1 MRDQVRSGKPAPG
14 ARTPSKEVTPQARS
28 GQLRLEQQVVELQR
42 ALTAMESARDH
53 FSSLFEF
60 APSAYFELREDG
72 AIAQVNRA
80 GIELLRIDSD
90 ELLNAPFV
98 RFVAPGDVDLLTRNL
113 FGPALRKG
121 QVSFEASLLRGDGSY
136 LSAQLD
142 GVLLVQEGMT
152 PVVLMVVTDI
162 GVRKRTE
169 LALREQEKF
178 FRLIAENLG
187 DFIAVLDLEGRRI
200 YNSPS
205 YQRLFGHA
213 RDLRGTDSFAEI
225 HEEDRARI
233 KQAFLETVRTG
244 IGQQGDYRFVLPD
257 GSIRWMESVGAV
269 IRDNTGQ
276 ISRVV
281 VVARDVT
288 ERKLADSQLRI
299 AATAFEADMAIL
311 VTDADMVIQRVN
323 RAFSEL
329 TGYAAEDVIGQTPS
343 MLSSG
348 RHDAD
353 FYAVMWE
360 RIHRSGSWQGEIWN
374 RRKNGEIYP
383 QWLTIAAV
391 RDVDG
396 LVVTH
401 YVATMADITERKA
414 AEDAIRHLA
423 LYDDL
428 TQLPN
433 RRLLMD
439 RLQRA
444 VATCARSGHHGAL
457 LLIDLDNFKRLND
470 THGHDHGD
478 LLLQEV
484 AARLKSCI
492 REVDTAARLGG
503 DEFVVML
510 SELSENLDEAR
521 RQAESVGE
529 KILVA
534 LNRLYILLG
543 KKHHS
548 TPSIGVTLYV
558 DQRKTIDDLIKQADL
573 AMYQSKA
580 AGRNTMRFFDPGLL
594 AGPGSMPDTKAPGAG

>member
-1 MRDQVRSGKPAPG
+1 MGDRVRPGKRLASAG
-14 ARTPSKEVTPQARS
+14 TSLKTVKPQARA

-42 ALTAMESARDH
+42 ALTAMELARDH
-53 FSSLFEF
+53 FANLYEF
-60 APSAYFELREDG
+60 TPSAYFELTEEG

-80 GIELLRIDSD
+80 GAELLRIDSK

-98 RFVAPGDVDLLTRNL
+98 RFVAPGDVDLLSRNL
-113 FGPALRKG
+113 FGPALRNG
-121 QVSFEASLLRGDGSY
+121 QVSFELSLLRGDASY

-142 GVLLVQEGMT
+142 GVLLAQEGTT
-152 PVVLMVVTDI
+152 PVVLVVVTDI
-162 GVRKRTE
+162 GVRKKTE
-169 LALREQEKF
+169 QALREQEKF

-205 YQRLFGHA
+205 YQRLFGHT

-225 HEEDRARI
+225 HDDDRARI

-257 GSIRWMESVGAV
+257 GSIRWMESIGAV
-269 IRDNTGQ
+269 IRDSTGQ
-276 ISRVV
+276 ISRIV

-288 ERKLADSQLRI
+288 ERKQADIQLRI

-311 VTDADMVIQRVN
+311 VTDADKVIQRVN

-329 TGYAAEDVIGQTPS
+329 TGYSAEEVIGQTPR
-343 MLSSG
+343 LLGSG
-348 RHDAD
+348 RHGAD

-360 RIHRSGSWQGEIWN
+360 RIHRCGSWQGEIWN

-401 YVATMADITERKA
+401 YVATMTDITERKA
-414 AEDAIRHLA
+414 AEEAIRHLA

-457 LLIDLDNFKRLND
+457 LLIDLDKFKELND

-478 LLLQEV
+478 RLLQEV
-484 AARLKSCI
+484 AARLTSCI

-510 SELSENLDEAR
+510 SELSENPDEAR
-521 RQAESVGE
+521 RQAESIGE

-534 LNRLYILLG
+534 LNRLYVLLG
-543 KKHHS
+543 KEHHS

-558 DQRKTIDDLIKQADL
+558 DQRQTIDDLIKQADL

-580 AGRNTMRFFDPGLL
+580 AGRNTMRFFDPGPP
-594 AGPGSMPDTKAPGAG
+594 AGPG

>member
-1 MRDQVRSGKPAPG
+1 M
-14 ARTPSKEVTPQARS
+14 
-28 GQLRLEQQVVELQR
+28 ELQR
-42 ALTAMESARDH
+42 ALTAIESARDH
-53 FSSLFEF
+53 FANLYEF
-60 APSAYFELREDG
+60 APSAYFELTEEG
-72 AIAQVNRA
+72 AIVQVNRA
-80 GIELLRIDSD
+80 GAELLRIDGKD
-90 ELLNAPFV
+90 LLGVPFV
-98 RFVAPGDVDLLTRNL
+98 RFVAPGDIDLLSRNL
-113 FGPALRKG
+113 FGPTLRKG
-121 QVSFEASLLRGDGSY
+121 PVSFEASLLRGDGSC

-142 GVLLVQEGMT
+142 GLLLKREGT
-152 PVVLMVVTDI
+152 ASVVLTVVTDI
-162 GVRKRTE
+162 AARKETE
-169 LALREQEKF
+169 QALREQEKF

-233 KQAFLETVRTG
+233 RQAFLDTVRTG

-288 ERKLADSQLRI
+288 ERKQADIQLRI

-311 VTDADMVIQRVN
+311 VTDADKVIKKVN
-323 RAFSEL
+323 RAFSQL
-329 TGYAAEDVIGQTPS
+329 TGYAAEEVIGKTPT

-353 FYAVMWE
+353 FYAAMWE
-360 RIHRSGSWQGEIWN
+360 GIHRCGSWQGEIWN
-374 RRKNGEIYP
+374 RRRNGEIYP

-396 LVVTH
+396 RVVTH
-401 YVATMADITERKA
+401 YVATMTDITERKA
-414 AEDAIRHLA
+414 AEEAIRHMA

-444 VATCARSGHHGAL
+444 LATCARSGHHGAL
-457 LLIDLDNFKRLND
+457 LLIDLDDFKQLND
-470 THGHDHGD
+470 THGHDRGD

-484 AARLKSCI
+484 AVRLKTCI
-492 REVDTAARLGG
+492 READTAARLGG

-510 SELSENLDEAR
+510 GDLSENSDEAR
-521 RQAESVGE
+521 QQAESVGE

-534 LNRLYILLG
+534 LNRLYILVG
-543 KKHHS
+543 KEHHC
-548 TPSIGVTLYV
+548 TPSIGITLFV
-558 DQRKTIDDLIKQADL
+558 DQRKSVEHLIKQADL

>member
-1 MRDQVRSGKPAPG
+1 MKPPAQPEH
-14 ARTPSKEVTPQARS
+14 S
-28 GQLRLEQQVVELQR
+28 RLEQQIVKLQH

-53 FSSLFEF
+53 FADLYEF
-60 APSAYFELREDG
+60 APSAYFELTEEGVIAHANQAG
-72 AIAQVNRA
+72 A
-80 GIELLRIDSD
+80 ELLRVERK
-90 ELLNAPFV
+90 ELPGTSFL
-98 RFVAPGDVDLLTRNL
+98 RFVAPGDIDLLTEKL
-113 FGPALRKG
+113 FGPVLSEG
-121 QVSFEASLLRGDGSY
+121 QVSLEASLLRGDGSS
-136 LSAQLD
+136 LAAQLD
-142 GVLLVQEGMT
+142 GLLLTRKGAK

-162 GVRKRTE
+162 GARKKSE

-205 YQRLFGHA
+205 YQRLFGHEK
-213 RDLRGTDSFAEI
+213 DLRGTDSFAEI

-233 KQAFLETVRTG
+233 RQAFVDTVRTG
-244 IGQQGDYRFVLPD
+244 EGQRGDYRFVLPD
-257 GSIRWMESVGAV
+257 GSIRWMESIGAV
-269 IRDNTGQ
+269 IRDNAGQ
-276 ISRVV
+276 VARVV

-288 ERKLADSQLRI
+288 ERKQADIQLRI
-299 AATAFEADMAIL
+299 AAAAFEADMAIL
-311 VTDADMVIQRVN
+311 VTGADKVIQRVN
-323 RAFSEL
+323 HAFSEL
-329 TGYAAEDVIGQTPS
+329 TGYSADEAVGQTPR
-343 MLSSG
+343 MLMSG
-348 RHDAD
+348 RHDAH
-353 FYAVMWE
+353 FYAAMWE
-360 RIHRSGSWQGEIWN
+360 SIHRGGSWHGEIWN

-383 QWLTIAAV
+383 QWMTIAAV

-401 YVATMADITERKA
+401 YVATMTDISERKA
-414 AEDAIRHLA
+414 AEEAIRHLA

-457 LLIDLDNFKRLND
+457 LLIDLDKFKELND

-510 SELSENLDEAR
+510 SELSKHPDEAR
-521 RQAESVGE
+521 RQAESVGD

-534 LNRLYILLG
+534 LNRLYVLLG
-543 KKHHS
+543 KEHRS
-548 TPSIGVTLYV
+548 TPSIGITLYV

-580 AGRNTMRFFDPGLL
+580 AGRNTMRFFDPGPP
-594 AGPGSMPDTKAPGAG
+594 AGRESSPDEGRSGHR

>member
-1 MRDQVRSGKPAPG
+1 VRDSVRPGRPAPAAG
-14 ARTPSKEVTPQARS
+14 TPSQAVKPRSRS

-42 ALTAMESARDH
+42 TLTAIESARDH
-53 FSSLFEF
+53 FSNLYDF
-60 APSAYFELREDG
+60 APSAYFELTEGG
-72 AIAQVNRA
+72 AIRQVNHA
-80 GIELLRIDSD
+80 GAKLLRVENK

-98 RFVAPGDVDLLTRNL
+98 RFVAPGDVDLLSRNL
-113 FGPALRKG
+113 LGPALRDG

-142 GVLLVQEGMT
+142 GVLLAQGGSA
-152 PVVLMVVTDI
+152 PLVLMVATDI
-162 GVRKRTE
+162 GARKKTE

-205 YQRLFGHA
+205 YQRLFGHE

-233 KQAFLETVRTG
+233 RQAFLETVKTG

-257 GSIRWMESVGAV
+257 GSVRWMESVGAV
-269 IRDNTGQ
+269 IRDSTGQ
-276 ISRVV
+276 VARVV

-311 VTDADMVIQRVN
+311 VTDAERVIQRVN
-323 RAFSEL
+323 RAFTEL
-329 TGYAAEDVIGQTPS
+329 TGYSAEEVIGQTPS

-348 RHDAD
+348 RHGAD
-353 FYAVMWE
+353 FYGAMWE
-360 RIHRSGSWQGEIWN
+360 SIHRSGSWHGEIWN
-374 RRKNGEIYP
+374 RRRNGEIYP

-401 YVATMADITERKA
+401 YVATMTDISERKA
-414 AEDAIRHLA
+414 AEEAIRHLA

-457 LLIDLDNFKRLND
+457 LLIDLDNFKWLND

-484 AARLKSCI
+484 ASRLKSCI

-510 SELSENLDEAR
+510 SELSENLDEAK

-543 KKHHS
+543 KEHHS

-580 AGRNTMRFFDPGLL
+580 AGRNTMRFFDPRLL
-594 AGPGSMPDTKAPGAG
+594 AG